1 MLLITNY
8 VSVGR
13 AAILHNGVIDPG
25 VFTEEGYNCALCK
38 DSFGEFCVLWNN
50 KGVLLFRVV

>member
-13 AAILHNGVIDPG
+13 AAILHNGVIVPG
-25 VFTEEGYNCALCK
+25 VFTKEQYNSPLCK
-38 DSFGEFCVLWNN
+38 DSFGEFCVL
-50 KGVLLFRVV
+50 